1 MIFDGRVWLSIGRWA
16 RKHGLST
23 DTVRASLT
31 TGGRVLGRIVKN
43 DANSGLQIRSVAG
56 VDVLIRTVNTR
67 QWLYLPI
74 ATVPG
79 MEPVE
84 AEAED
89 SGSGSPLVGGAVLD
103 ALQALL

>member
-23 DTVRASLT
+23 DTVRRSLT
-31 TGGRVLGRIVKN
+31 TGGRVLGPVVKV
-43 DANSGLQIRSVAG
+43 DAHSGMQIRRVRGA
-56 VDVLIRTVNTR
+56 DVLIRTVNKR

-79 MEPVE
+79 TVPVDVE
-84 AEAED
+84 AKDND
-89 SGSGSPLVGGAVLD
+89 SGPPSVADAVLD
-103 ALQALL
+103 ALGALL